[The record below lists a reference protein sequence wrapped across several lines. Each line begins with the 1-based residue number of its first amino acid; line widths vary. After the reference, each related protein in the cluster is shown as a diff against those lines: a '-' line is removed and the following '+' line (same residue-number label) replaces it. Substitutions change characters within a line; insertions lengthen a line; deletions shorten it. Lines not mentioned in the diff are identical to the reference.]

1 MHGKPCDRR
10 QQRGNTFAGVM
21 VGLLIGVVVAVGVA
35 LYINFGPKP
44 FVKSGAA
51 PQPAVPTAPAPS
63 ASAPAALPG
72 KPGDKP
78 LDKPAQQYDF
88 YQILPGGD
96 AASAPAQPAK
106 TEPPAADKVYLQA
119 GAFQDPADADN
130 LKARLSLMGIE
141 AGVQKIEVS
150 GKGFFHRVRI
160 GPFAAQGEADAM
172 RARLAQEGI
181 ESAVVRTKAQSAA
194 TKP

>member
-1 MHGKPCDRR
+1 MRGTSAGLAR
-10 QQRGNTFAGVM
+10 QGGSTLAGVM
-21 VGLLIGVVVAVGVA
+21 VGLLIGVVIAVGVA

-44 FVKSGAA
+44 FVKGEDGSV
-51 PQPAVPTAPAPS
+51 PASPPPS
-63 ASAPAALPG
+63 ASAPVALPG

-78 LDKPAQQYDF
+78 LDKPQQQYEF

-96 AASAPAQPAK
+96 SAPAPQTAPA
-106 TEPPAADKVYLQA
+106 EPPAADKVYLQA

-141 AGVQKIEVS
+141 AGVQKVDIA
-150 GKGFFHRVRI
+150 GKGVFHRVRA
-160 GPFAAQGEADAM
+160 GPFASQQEADAT

-181 ESAVVRTKAQSAA
+181 ESSVVRNKSQTAA
-194 TKP
+194 SKN

>member
-1 MHGKPCDRR
+1 MRR
-10 QQRGNTFAGVM
+10 TSGRRLQQRGSTFAGVM
-21 VGLLIGVVVAVGVA
+21 AGLLIGAVIAVGVA

-44 FVKSGAA
+44 FVKHEALPPPAA
-51 PQPAVPTAPAPS
+51 APS
-63 ASAPAALPG
+63 ASTPVALPG

-96 AASAPAQPAK
+96 AASAPPAQAAK
-106 TEPPAADKVYLQA
+106 VEPAATDKVYLQA
-119 GAFQDPADADN
+119 GAFQDPSDADN

-141 AGVQKIEVS
+141 AGVQKIELS
-150 GKGFFHRVRI
+150 GKGTFHRVRV
-160 GPFAAQGEADAM
+160 GPFANQAEADAT

-181 ESAVVRTKAQSAA
+181 ESAVVHNKPLNTA
-194 TKP
+194 TKN